1 MSTSQPSGSPRTPT
15 PVDAVADAHVAALA
29 RLDPL
34 DATALGVPGHEREM
48 PDLSPDGHAARAE
61 QNRSTL
67 LALEALA
74 PADDVDAVTLAAMR
88 FSLRDDLDLH
98 EAGED
103 ERKLNN
109 IASPAQRVA
118 EVFDLM
124 ATGTEQA
131 WDDVAARLRAV
142 PAALDGYTTS
152 LRHAAERGHV
162 AAIRQVRA
170 VVEQAQRLADADG
183 SPLARL
189 VRGPEAE
196 RVLGT
201 GHPLRGD
208 LERASADARAAYA
221 DLAAFLADELA
232 PQAPEA
238 DAVGRDRYALWSR
251 HWVGATL
258 DLEETY
264 AWGLEELARV
274 QAEQTA
280 LAAEVAGPGA
290 SVEDAVAVLDADPAR
305 TLTDVDAL
313 QAWMQR
319 TSDAAI
325 EALDGTHFQIPDP
338 VRVLECRIAPSAT
351 GAIYYTG
358 PSDDFSRPGRM
369 WWSVPAGETTF
380 HTWRE
385 LTTVYHEGV
394 PGHHL
399 QIAQAVHERA
409 TLNRWR
415 RLASW
420 TSGHG
425 EGWALYGER
434 LMADLGFLDDP
445 GDRLGMLDGQ
455 RLRAARVVFDI
466 GVHLGLPAPAEYG
479 GVWTPESAYRFL
491 AANVNMS
498 EAFVRFE
505 YTRYLGWPGQAPS
518 YKVGQRLWE
527 QTRDAARRAAAERGQ
542 AFDLRDFHARA
553 LRLGS
558 VPLEILPQS
567 LGV

>member
-1 MSTSQPSGSPRTPT
+1 MSTLPPSGPTRTPT

-61 QNRSTL
+61 ERRSTL

-74 PADDVDAVTLAAMR
+74 PADDVDTVTLAAMR
-88 FSLRDDLDLH
+88 FALRDDLDLH

-124 ATGTEQA
+124 ATDSEQA
-131 WDDVAARLRAV
+131 WDDVAARLRGV
-142 PAALDGYTTS
+142 RGALAGYTAS

-162 AAIRQVRA
+162 AAVRQVRA
-170 VVEQAQRLADADG
+170 VVEQARRLADAEE
-183 SPLARL
+183 SALARL
-189 VRGPEAE
+189 VRSPEAE
-196 RVLGT
+196 AVLGAE
-201 GHPLRGD
+201 HPLRAD

-221 DLAAFLADELA
+221 DLATFLAEELA
-232 PQAPEA
+232 PRAPEA
-238 DAVGRDRYALWSR
+238 DPVGRDRYALWSR

-280 LAAEVAGPGA
+280 LAAEIAGPGA
-290 SVEDAVAVLDADPAR
+290 TVEEAVAVLDADPAR

-313 QAWMQR
+313 RTWMQR

-325 EALDGTHFQIPDP
+325 EALDGTHFDIPAP

-409 TLNRWR
+409 TLNQWR

-425 EGWALYGER
+425 EGWALYAER

-455 RLRAARVVFDI
+455 RLRAARVVFDL

-479 GVWTPESAYRFL
+479 GVWTPDSAYRFL
-491 AANVNMS
+491 DENVNMS
-498 EAFVRFE
+498 DAFVRFE

-558 VPLEILPQS
+558 VPLEILPSS
-567 LGV
+567 LGA